1 VRCCNNGG
9 VIPELNVG
17 LRLGQVFARIR
28 RVPITVVA
36 VEDHPERR
44 GDALHKLCEKHQHRM
59 QPMLQRR
66 RGHYS
71 G

>member
-9 VIPELNVG
+9 VVPELNVG
-17 LRLGQVFARIR
+17 LRLGQGGDTGL
-28 RVPITVVA
+28 RVPITPSNPPP
-36 VEDHPERR
+36 HPERR
-44 GDALHKLCEKHQHRM
+44 GDAVHKLDEKHQHRID
-59 QPMLQRR
+59 PAIERR